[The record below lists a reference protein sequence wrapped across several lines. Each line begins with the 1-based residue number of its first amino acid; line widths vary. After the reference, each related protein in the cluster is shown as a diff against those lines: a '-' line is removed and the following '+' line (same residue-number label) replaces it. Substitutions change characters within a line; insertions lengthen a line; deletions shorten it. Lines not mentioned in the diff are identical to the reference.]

1 MKGIGNYIKNILNKR
16 NISNQ
21 EMAEKLGISYKQF
34 VNILSNKNLTTVSTL
49 KEISDILDVPTDYL
63 LRDFGS
69 KFIIYAIDDYLGRL
83 DKEDIQW
90 LFDSFNELDKF
101 GDTDNN

>member
-1 MKGIGNYIKNILNKR
+1 MKGIGNYIKSILNNR

-34 VNILSNKNLTTVSTL
+34 MNILSNKNLTTVSLL

-63 LRDFGS
+63 LRDFGD
-69 KFIIYAIDDYLGRL
+69 KFIVYAIDDYLSRL
-83 DKEDIQW
+83 NKEDIQW
-90 LFDSFNELDKF
+90 LLDSFNELNEI

>member
-1 MKGIGNYIKNILNKR
+1 MKGIGNYIKSILNNR

-34 VNILSNKNLTTVSTL
+34 MNILSNKNLTTVSLL

-63 LRDFGS
+63 LRDFGD
-69 KFIIYAIDDYLGRL
+69 KFIVYAIDDYLSRL
-83 DKEDIQW
+83 NKEDIQW
-90 LFDSFNELDKF
+90 LLDSFNKLNKI
-101 GDTDNN
+101 GNTDNN